1 MACEN
6 IERIYNEIA
15 EKKYPDIVAGRKR
28 AELRANKAEEKANKA
43 EEVASEE
50 RVKRSMAEDKA
61 NKAEEKANKAEE
73 KANKAEKMVNET
85 TAKFYVATKKLLE
98 MGVNMQCVME
108 ATGLSESELLAL
120 MEA

>member
-61 NKAEEKANKAEE
+61 NKAEEKANKAE
-73 KANKAEKMVNET
+73 KMVNET
-85 TAKFYVATKKLLE
+85 TAKFYVATKKLLQ

>member
-50 RVKRSMAEDKA
+50 RVKRSM
-61 NKAEEKANKAEE
+61 AEEKANKAEE

>member
-28 AELRANKAEEKANKA
+28 AELRANKAEENENKA

-61 NKAEEKANKAEE
+61 NKAEEKANKAE
-73 KANKAEKMVNET
+73 KMVNET
-85 TAKFYVATKKLLE
+85 TAKFYVATKKLLQ

>member
-1 MACEN
+1 M
-6 IERIYNEIA
+6 
-15 EKKYPDIVAGRKR
+15 
-28 AELRANKAEEKANKA
+28 RANKAEEKANKA

-61 NKAEEKANKAEE
+61 NKAE
-73 KANKAEKMVNET
+73 KMVNET
-85 TAKFYVATKKLLE
+85 TAKFYVATKKLLQ

>member
-43 EEVASEE
+43 EE
-50 RVKRSMAEDKA
+50 KA

-85 TAKFYVATKKLLE
+85 TAKFYVGTKKLLE
-98 MGVNMQCVME
+98 MGVNMQCIME
-108 ATGLSESELLAL
+108 AIVIQ
-120 MEA
+120 